1 MTPTSSSMLL
11 TALVPQGI
19 RGTFGIRN
27 ATALVMNFYS
37 VGQNWVQI
45 EFSRNY
51 MKHQWRNST
60 KKCGRFEHRTT
71 HTPLPLSNWTHSK
84 GAEASLPIIER
95 FKASVHL
102 SEFQLCSLD
111 LYSSCNQW
119 TLTFSLTLNCL
130 NLHSKLDCWVTKV
143 CALWLYYYL
152 MQSTKV
158 KFIVQK
164 SSTYY
169 RSLFKTELAN
179 LIRMKLH
186 HLARQ
191 VG

>member
-1 MTPTSSSMLL
+1 VLF
-11 TALVPQGI
+11 AHA
-19 RGTFGIRN
+19 R
-27 ATALVMNFYS
+27 
-37 VGQNWVQI
+37 
-45 EFSRNY
+45 
-51 MKHQWRNST
+51 
-60 KKCGRFEHRTT
+60 
-71 HTPLPLSNWTHSK
+71 
-84 GAEASLPIIER
+84 
-95 FKASVHL
+95 
-102 SEFQLCSLD
+102 D

-130 NLHSKLDCWVTKV
+130 NLRSELDCWVTKV
-143 CALWLYYYL
+143 CALWLYYCL

-164 SSTYY
+164 SSSCY
-169 RSLFKTELAN
+169 RSLFKTELVN

>member
-11 TALVPQGI
+11 IALVPQGI

-51 MKHQWRNST
+51 TKHQWRNST
-60 KKCGRFEHRTT
+60 KKCGKFEYRTT
-71 HTPLPLSNWTHSK
+71 HTPLPLSNWTHST
-84 GAEASLPIIER
+84 
-95 FKASVHL
+95 SVNSSCAL
-102 SEFQLCSLD
+102 GSF
-111 LYSSCNQW
+111 SSCNQW
-119 TLTFSLTLNCL
+119 TLTFSWTLNCL
-130 NLHSKLDCWVTKV
+130 NLHSELDCWVTKV
-143 CALWLYYYL
+143 CALWLYYCL

-164 SSTYY
+164 SSTNY
-169 RSLFKTELAN
+169 RSLFKTELVN